1 MYLQRNVTIAIQ
13 LLMLE
18 RPAEHMMRQN
28 LAKEISTRLIF
39 RMKKVAKYGA
49 VCVTQLVDSHSINS
63 VSLENPLGLSAAE
76 LQRETVMHTVEGA
89 PQKHL

>member
-13 LLMLE
+13 LLMVE

-39 RMKKVAKYGA
+39 RVKKSGKIRRS
-49 VCVTQLVDSHSINS
+49 LRDSTRW
-63 VSLENPLGLSAAE
+63 LPLD
-76 LQRETVMHTVEGA
+76 
-89 PQKHL
+89 